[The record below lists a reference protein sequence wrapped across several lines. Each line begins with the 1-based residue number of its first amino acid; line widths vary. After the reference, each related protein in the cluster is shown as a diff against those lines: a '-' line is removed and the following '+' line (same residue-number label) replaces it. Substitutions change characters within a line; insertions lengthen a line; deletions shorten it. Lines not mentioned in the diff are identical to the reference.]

1 MSKKDSNVLK
11 LKDLFLSKKNSLI
24 YSNFRTKLNISTKKN
39 TFLVAVSG
47 GPDSL
52 ALSALCKAYSEE
64 KKIKIHYVLVDHGIR
79 KNSKKE
85 ALAVKDLLK
94 KKKIS

>member
-1 MSKKDSNVLK
+1 MNKKDSSVLN
-11 LKDLFLSKKNSLI
+11 LKNLVSNKKILPL
-24 YSNFRTKLNISTKKN
+24 YSNFKAQLNILVKKN

-64 KKIKIHYVLVDHGIR
+64 KKNRVHYVLVDHGLR
-79 KNSKKE
+79 ANSTKE
-85 ALAVKDLLK
+85 ALAVKSLFK
-94 KKKIS
+94 KKK